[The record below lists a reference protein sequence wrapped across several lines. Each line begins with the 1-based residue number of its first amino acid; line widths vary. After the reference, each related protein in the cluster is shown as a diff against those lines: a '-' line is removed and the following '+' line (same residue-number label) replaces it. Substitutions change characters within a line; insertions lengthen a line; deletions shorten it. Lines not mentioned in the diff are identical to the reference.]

1 MPNHFEQ
8 ITIHD
13 VVEALEPLA
22 NIERPDGDNEG
33 DPINGTSVYRSLSSS
48 DKAKVDHAEEVV
60 VAYSR
65 QCGRR
70 GVTEMNKRGYH
81 ASFDQDVNDETS
93 LVGYVKVGEWK
104 LVIR

>member
-1 MPNHFEQ
+1 MPNHIEQ
-8 ITIHD
+8 FTIHD

-33 DPINGTSVYRSLSSS
+33 DPINETSVYRSLSSP
-48 DKAKVDHAEEVV
+48 DKTKVDRAEEVV
-60 VAYSR
+60 VGYLR

-81 ASFDQDVNDETS
+81 ASFDQDINDDTS
-93 LVGYVKVGEWK
+93 LVGNVKAGEWK